1 MKESTE
7 MRYEKV
13 IEFATA
19 AGKVELRIQQG
30 GAGRFYIIATLPA
43 TPQSNEIV
51 LPVPAEL
58 ADQLTRAIGV
68 AADYS
73 GE

>member
-1 MKESTE
+1 MKDSSEL
-7 MRYEKV
+7 RYQKV
-13 IEFATA
+13 IEFPTA
-19 AGKVELRIQQG
+19 AGKVELRVQQG

-43 TPQSNEIV
+43 RPESNEIV

-58 ADQLTRAIGV
+58 ADQLTHAIGK